1 MWDIN
6 EMPIHDLHGSPGLA
20 QGLVLLWSTEGRSER
35 MVTRKQRAYENPNKD
50 SKVSVSASLSGNG
63 TCCVPGRTC
72 SLKKETGLQSGDA
85 GHSSWG
91 YNVGRETD

>member
-1 MWDIN
+1 MKCQFTI
-6 EMPIHDLHGSPGLA
+6 
-20 QGLVLLWSTEGRSER
+20 STEAQDWLRDWSYCGARK
-35 MVTRKQRAYENPNKD
+35 VGVKGWLTRKQRAYENPNKD

-85 GHSSWG
+85 GHRSWG